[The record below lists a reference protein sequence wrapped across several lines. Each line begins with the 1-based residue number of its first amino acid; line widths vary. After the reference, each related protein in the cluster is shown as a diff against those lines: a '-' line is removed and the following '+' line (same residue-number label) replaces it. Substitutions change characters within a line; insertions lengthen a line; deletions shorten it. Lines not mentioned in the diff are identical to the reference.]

1 MKGNLFK
8 RSSHGFN
15 RKQVI
20 EYIKALDAETVE
32 LSSRLSEC
40 EERCAEMKAEND
52 AAIKQVVAEFE
63 AYKASV
69 DARTERAEFLEAMN
83 SELILENDALKKKI
97 AEMEKNQAAVFSK
110 NSALYAGI
118 RELSA
123 KAPQKLGVFLKSV
136 RNDVAA
142 EKDKIIELYRK
153 ELAKAKREIDDL
165 KRRLQR

>member
-20 EYIKALDAETVE
+20 EYIKSLDAETVE
-32 LSSRLSEC
+32 LSARLTEC
-40 EERCAEMKAEND
+40 EERCAELKAEND
-52 AAIKQVVAEFE
+52 AAIKQVVCEFE

-69 DARTERAEFLEAMN
+69 DARTERAAMIEKMN
-83 SELILENDALKKKI
+83 AELMLENESLKQKI
-97 AEMEKNQAAVFSK
+97 ANMEKNQTAIFSK
-110 NSALYAGI
+110 NSALYSGI
-118 RELSA
+118 REIGS
-123 KAPQKLGVFLKSV
+123 KAPNKIGGFFKSV

-153 ELAKAKREIDDL
+153 ELAKAKRELDEL
-165 KRRLQR
+165 KRKIQR